1 MLKSEPEISVLWPD
15 FFLSFRTVALKWA
28 MLIGPFRP
36 VFGDWDLEFW
46 PDPVLPI
53 IIGFYFVVRY
63 KYISDGYG

>member
-1 MLKSEPEISVLWPD
+1 
-15 FFLSFRTVALKWA
+15 